1 MSIKALIFDVD
12 GTIADTE
19 ETHRQAFNAAFLEH
33 GLAWDW
39 VRPEYA
45 ELLRTSG
52 GKERIALYI
61 ESQKLKPQEKARLKG
76 MVQLIHDSKTRI
88 YAELIADG
96 GAPLR
101 PGVARIIGEAR
112 AAGVRLGIASTTTSA
127 NVSALIS
134 AQFGA
139 DAWNWFEALACGDV
153 VENKK
158 PAPDIY
164 TRVLGMLRLPASDCV
179 AFEDSVNGLNSAKA
193 AGLYT
198 VVTPTAWSEG
208 QDFSDADLLLRSLGD
223 ADAPLAAE
231 DARQAGGPQLTLTRL
246 QQLHAAA
253 SRPAAASQRRGQPCR

>member
-33 GLAWDW
+33 ALPWDW
-39 VRPEYA
+39 SRQEYA

-52 GKERIALYI
+52 GKERLEVYI
-61 ESQKLKPQEKARLKG
+61 DTLRLEAQEAARLKA
-76 MVQLIHDSKTRI
+76 MVRFIHGSKTRI
-88 YAELIADG
+88 YGELVADG
-96 GAPLR
+96 RAPLR
-101 PGVARIIGEAR
+101 PGVARLIGEAR
-112 AAGVRLGIASTTTSA
+112 AAGVRLAIASTTTSA
-127 NVSALIS
+127 NISALIS

-164 TRVLGMLRLPASDCV
+164 TRALGMLRLPAADCV
-179 AFEDSVNGLNSAKA
+179 AFEDSVNGLRSAKS

-198 VVTPTAWSEG
+198 VVTPTVWSEG
-208 QDFSDADLLLRSLGD
+208 QDFSGADLLLGSLGD
-223 ADAPLAAE
+223 AATPLRGSE
-231 DARQAGGPQLTLTRL
+231 ARLAGGPYLTLTRL
-246 QQLHAAA
+246 RQLQAA
-253 SRPAAASQRRGQPCR
+253 SARPAAA

>member
-1 MSIKALIFDVD
+1 MNIKALIFDVD

-33 GLAWDW
+33 RLAWDW
-39 VRPEYA
+39 NRRKYA

-52 GKERIALYI
+52 GKERIAVYI
-61 ESQKLKPQEKARLKG
+61 ESLALPSQEKARHLR

-88 YAELIADG
+88 YGELIADG
-96 GAPLR
+96 RAPLR
-101 PGVARIIGEAR
+101 PGVARLIGEAR

-127 NVSALIS
+127 NVSALIG

-139 DAWNWFEALACGDV
+139 GAWNWFEALACGDV
-153 VENKK
+153 VSNKK

-164 TRVLGMLRLPASDCV
+164 TRALGMLRLPAEACV
-179 AFEDSVNGLNSAKA
+179 AFEDSVNGLRSAKA

-198 VVTPTAWSEG
+198 VVTPTPWSAG
-208 QDFSDADLLLRSLGD
+208 QDFGGADLLLESLGD
-223 ADAPLAAE
+223 AVAPLAAG
-231 DARQAGGPQLTLTRL
+231 DATLAGGPTLTLERL

-253 SRPAAASQRRGQPCR
+253 LFPAGPD

>member
-39 VRPEYA
+39 SRGEYA

-52 GKERIALYI
+52 GKERIAVYV
-61 ESQKLKPQEKARLKG
+61 ESLRLEPQEEARLKR
-76 MVQLIHDSKTRI
+76 MAQLIHGSKTRI
-88 YAELIADG
+88 YGELIADG
-96 GAPLR
+96 RAPLR
-101 PGVARIIGEAR
+101 PGVARLIGEAR
-112 AAGVRLGIASTTTSA
+112 AGGVRLGIASTTTSA
-127 NVSALIS
+127 NVSALIG

-153 VENKK
+153 VSNKK

-164 TRVLGMLRLPASDCV
+164 TRVLGMLRLQASDCV
-179 AFEDSVNGLNSAKA
+179 AFEDSVNGLKSAKA

-198 VVTPTAWSEG
+198 VVTPTVWSEG
-208 QDFSDADLLLRSLGD
+208 QDFSGADLLLHSLGD
-223 ADAPLAAE
+223 AKAPLAAG
-231 DARQAGGPQLTLTRL
+231 DARLAGGPHLTLERL
-246 QQLHAAA
+246 QQLHTAALRQAAA
-253 SRPAAASQRRGQPCR
+253 

>member
-1 MSIKALIFDVD
+1 MTIKALIFDVD

-39 VRPEYA
+39 SRPEYA

-52 GKERIALYI
+52 GKERLDVYI
-61 ESQKLKPQEKARLKG
+61 ESLPVDSREKARLKG
-76 MVQLIHDSKTRI
+76 MVQLIHGSKTRI

-96 GAPLR
+96 RAPLR
-101 PGVARIIGEAR
+101 PGVARLIGEAR
-112 AAGVRLGIASTTTSA
+112 AAGVRLAIASTTTSA
-127 NVSALIS
+127 NISALIS

-139 DAWNWFEALACGDV
+139 DAWNWFEAMACGDV
-153 VENKK
+153 VSNKK

-164 TRVLGMLRLPASDCV
+164 TRALGMLRLQARDCV
-179 AFEDSVNGLNSAKA
+179 AFEDSVNGLRSAKA

-198 VVTPTAWSEG
+198 VVTPTIWSAG
-208 QDFSDADLLLRSLGD
+208 QDFGGTDLLLSSLGD
-223 ADAPLAAE
+223 PDAPLQAAE
-231 DARQAGGPQLTLTRL
+231 AKLAGGSYLALARL

-253 SRPAAASQRRGQPCR
+253 LRPAAA

>member
-1 MSIKALIFDVD
+1 MNIRALIFDVD

-33 GLAWDW
+33 DLAWDW
-39 VRPEYA
+39 GQREYA

-52 GKERIALYI
+52 GKERIAVYI
-61 ESQKLKPQEKARLKG
+61 ESLRLEPQEKARLRR
-76 MVQLIHDSKTRI
+76 MVQLIHASKTRI
-88 YAELIADG
+88 YGELIADG
-96 GAPLR
+96 RAPLR
-101 PGVARIIGEAR
+101 PGVARLIGEAR

-127 NVSALIS
+127 NVSALIG

-153 VENKK
+153 VSNKK

-164 TRVLGMLRLPASDCV
+164 TRALGMLRLPASDCI
-179 AFEDSVNGLNSAKA
+179 AFEDSVNGLVSAKA

-208 QDFSDADLLLRSLGD
+208 QDYSGADLLLRSLGD
-223 ADAPLAAE
+223 ADAPLADE
-231 DARQAGGPQLTLTRL
+231 DARRAGGPYLTLERL

-253 SRPAAASQRRGQPCR
+253 QRPAAA

>member
-33 GLAWDW
+33 ALPWDW
-39 VRPEYA
+39 SRQEYA

-52 GKERIALYI
+52 GKERVGVYIDALR
-61 ESQKLKPQEKARLKG
+61 LAPQEATRLKA
-76 MVQLIHDSKTRI
+76 MVPFIHGSKTRI
-88 YAELIADG
+88 YGELIADG
-96 GAPLR
+96 RAPLR
-101 PGVARIIGEAR
+101 PGVARLIGEAR
-112 AAGVRLGIASTTTSA
+112 AAGVRLAIASTTTSA
-127 NVSALIS
+127 NIAALIS

-153 VENKK
+153 VANKK

-164 TRVLGMLRLPASDCV
+164 IRALGMLRLPAADCV
-179 AFEDSVNGLNSAKA
+179 AFEDSVNGLRSAKS

-223 ADAPLAAE
+223 AAASLAGA
-231 DARQAGGPQLTLTRL
+231 DARLAGGACLTLARL
-246 QQLHAAA
+246 QQLHAAVA
-253 SRPAAASQRRGQPCR
+253 RPAAA

>member
-39 VRPEYA
+39 SRHEYA

-52 GKERIALYI
+52 GKERLAVYI
-61 ESQKLKPQEKARLKG
+61 DSLAAPPQEKARLKG
-76 MVQLIHDSKTRI
+76 MVQLIHGTKTRI
-88 YAELIADG
+88 YGELIADG
-96 GAPLR
+96 RAPLR
-101 PGVARIIGEAR
+101 PGVARLIGEAR
-112 AAGVRLGIASTTTSA
+112 AAGLRLGIASTTTSA
-127 NVSALIS
+127 NVSALIG

-139 DAWNWFEALACGDV
+139 EYWNWFEALACGDV
-153 VENKK
+153 VPHKK

-164 TRVLGMLRLPASDCV
+164 VRVLGMLRLAAEDCV
-179 AFEDSVNGLNSAKA
+179 AFEDSVNGLKSAKA

-198 VVTPTAWSEG
+198 VVTPTQWSAG
-208 QDFSDADLLLRSLGD
+208 QDFRDADLLLPSLGD
-223 ADAPLAAE
+223 AGGVEL
-231 DARQAGGPQLTLTRL
+231 AGGPYLTLEGL

-253 SRPAAASQRRGQPCR
+253 ARPAAA

>member
-19 ETHRQAFNAAFLEH
+19 ETHRQSFNAAFLEH

-39 VRPEYA
+39 SRREYA

-52 GKERIALYI
+52 GKERIAVYI
-61 ESQKLKPQEKARLKG
+61 DSLKLAPQERARLMG
-76 MVQLIHDSKTRI
+76 MVQLIHGSKTRI
-88 YAELIADG
+88 YGELIADG
-96 GAPLR
+96 RAPLR
-101 PGVARIIGEAR
+101 PGVARLIGEAR
-112 AAGVRLGIASTTTSA
+112 AAGGRLGIASTTTSA
-127 NVSALIS
+127 NISALIS
-134 AQFGA
+134 AQLGA

-164 TRVLGMLRLPASDCV
+164 TRALGMLRLGAADCV
-179 AFEDSVNGLNSAKA
+179 AFEDSVNGLKSAKA

-208 QDFSDADLLLRSLGD
+208 QDFSGADLLLDSLGD
-223 ADAPLAAE
+223 ADAPLAAK
-231 DARQAGGPQLTLTRL
+231 DAGQAGGPYLTLERL

-253 SRPAAASQRRGQPCR
+253 SRRAAA